1 MRGHIITSILM
12 LGLCFFF
19 QETARATNP
28 EFSSWIAN
36 ISEGA
41 GEAPA
46 GLEDSQPEVAVS
58 GNVVHILWLNFTFD
72 GNQHNL
78 FYRRSTDGGKTWEA
92 KKLLESGT
100 SIDGDRTSRR
110 MFVSGNYVHIAAT
123 KRDPNNNNF
132 VLAYYRSTNG
142 GATFEAPREIYS
154 VPNELK
160 YLRVSGDGSKV
171 NLAAVWA
178 CHYCGVTQVVHFFHS
193 DDNGATFTDR
203 VVPDDYT
210 PRILSHWDVRT
221 VDSRIYF
228 YYLLPVGAWYNY
240 DNELHFVSS
249 QDDGNSFSEVLLSRP
264 AQNGVPHTFFNM
276 DSNWGYTA
284 KIASDGNRV
293 AVIWAGWNEMN
304 QTTVFTAVSN
314 NGGQSF
320 GEPKA
325 LATGINALQ
334 PGLETIV
341 INGDEIYAC
350 YVQTDSRLYVVK
362 STDGG
367 LSFSEAYEFTQPD
380 NYHIRG
386 MWQPV
391 LLARPGSG
399 AILVA
404 PGPAVG
410 FLSPENDAF
419 SPAYVGNW
427 SLNAQYTAAAVG
439 QDGQLHLAYSGGRAW
454 LETGVFTDY
463 DIFYRRLVPDYQP
476 TPTDNL
482 ALQLGVTPNPGNGSG
497 YERFDNMAIPLNKG
511 MAFSDAMSIELL
523 LKPES
528 GNTGRILTQLCATS
542 WNTWNP
548 ASFQLWTDGYDP
560 GLLVCGIVTE
570 TGPYVLSM
578 RIRKNYWNHI
588 AITYADNGEGG
599 NFCLFVNGR
608 LSAQATATGALKM
621 DIANWYLG
629 ATNDVEYY
637 AFTGKVDE
645 LRFWDIALSQDDIQ
659 ARKFTTLSGGEAG
672 LLAYYTFDEISET
685 GQVADQSGNGNTGYL
700 MYTEAAVEDP
710 VRDLEVKFNYAQ
722 QAAAFFFTP
731 QALESEFFEWDF
743 GDGDTS
749 HLANPAHI
757 YDSPGDYE
765 VCLSVFADSNFDTY
779 CEAVSVK
786 GIDRIHPA
794 FGGNNGG
801 ITLYIYGGGFT
812 ENSTALLR
820 KAGEADIVAVKN
832 IPTEGCLT
840 AVFAL
845 EEQALGIWD
854 VIVLTGGGQQALPS
868 AFAMQVAQAPQPWVS
883 YNGGGTIL
891 KGRWTPQ
898 TLTIGNRSNV
908 DAYGV
913 MLWVL
918 VPDAPGV
925 EVEFI
930 NLNIQKPQLALDNGW
945 EDELD
950 AIGEY
955 IVVDSLFDQP
965 SGERL
970 YPLYLPYL
978 PAQSSLNISL
988 RVKTEDLEGFRIRTF
1003 VSPPFYQSPLSPYV
1017 QGCIAFTVVK
1027 ALVKA
1032 GVGFLPG
1039 GTCLISAFSIT
1050 SDIVEGNP
1058 PTPSAFEN
1066 LDTRNVGW
1074 SIGTALLECGVSVVS
1089 LPIGGVL
1096 NAITSAV
1103 DGAQET
1109 EDCKRGF
1116 WPSPFSIFQIL
1127 YYPVSSLDPNE
1138 KYGPQ
1143 GFGDLNYLTDNG
1155 RLSYKISF
1163 ENKADAT
1170 APAQEV
1176 FITDTLDVARLNV
1189 EEFTFGPVS
1198 FGDTILYPAPGF
1210 PVFASD
1216 VDLRPE
1222 KNLIVRVQGSL
1233 DKTQGIVQWHFAS
1246 LDPASMALPTGPL
1259 GGFLPPNLNS
1269 PEGEGFVTYS
1279 IGLKDGIQ
1287 HGESV
1292 RNKASIVFDT
1302 NEPIV
1307 TNEHLSTF
1315 DLLPPEATLSLLST
1329 AVDSVFEIQI
1339 TGSDAGAGIQGYEII
1354 VSEDGGDYYTYQRT
1368 SEPYAT
1374 FAGAPGKHYA
1384 LYVAAIDS
1392 VGNREIF
1399 SGAPD
1404 AEVDIAS
1411 GFSGLP
1417 DENEIQIFP
1426 NPVSGELLAQLGQI
1440 EADKLQLS
1448 VFDQLGRPV
1457 QTISFTKGPVNGS
1470 LLLDVKDLKP
1480 GVYSLVLQSAGK
1492 VWVKKFVKR

>member
-1 MRGHIITSILM
+1 MRGKLFTYILA
-12 LGLCFFF
+12 LGLSFFF
-19 QETARATNP
+19 SETARATNP
-28 EFSSWIAN
+28 VFSNWIIN
-36 ISEGA
+36 VSEGA
-41 GEAPA
+41 GEAPV
-46 GLEDSQPEVAVS
+46 GYDDTQPEIAIS
-58 GNVVHILWLNFTFD
+58 GNTVHVLWQNFTFE
-72 GNQHNL
+72 GGLTSL
-78 FYRRSTDGGKTWEA
+78 FYRRSVDGGKTWQG
-92 KKLLESGT
+92 KIMLEST
-100 SIDGDRTSRR
+100 NAFDGDRTARR
-110 MFVSGNYVHIAAT
+110 MFVSGNYVHVAAV
-123 KRDPNNNNF
+123 KRDPGNNNF
-132 VLAYYRSTNG
+132 VLVYYRSTNG
-142 GATFEAPREIYS
+142 GASFEAPRTIHS
-154 VPNELK
+154 VPNELRN
-160 YLRVSGDGSKV
+160 LRISGDGSRV
-171 NLAAVWA
+171 NLAVVWA
-178 CHYCGVTQVVHFFHS
+178 CHYCAVTQVVHFFHS
-193 DDNGATFTDR
+193 GDNGATFADR

-221 VDSRIYF
+221 VGSRIYF

-264 AQNGVPHTFFNM
+264 AQNGVHHTFFNM

-293 AVIWAGWNEMN
+293 AIIWSGWNEMN
-304 QTTVFTAVSN
+304 QTTVFAAVSN

-334 PGLETIV
+334 HGLETIV

-350 YVQTDSRLYVVK
+350 YVQTDSRVYVVK
-362 STDGG
+362 SADGG

-404 PGPAVG
+404 PGPAIG

-419 SPAYVGNW
+419 SPVYAGNW

-439 QDGQLHLAYSGGRAW
+439 QDGQLHIAYSGGRAW

-476 TPTDNL
+476 ATTDNL
-482 ALQLGVTPNPGNGSG
+482 GLQLGVTPNPGNGSG

-523 LKPES
+523 FKPES
-528 GNTGRILTQLCATS
+528 GNTGRILTQLCPTS

-560 GLLVCGIVTE
+560 ELLVCGIVTE
-570 TGPYVLSM
+570 TGPYVLSA

-599 NFCLFVNGR
+599 NFRLYINGR
-608 LSAQATATGALKM
+608 LSAQATATGVLKM

-659 ARKFTTLSGGEAG
+659 ARKFTALSGSEPG

-685 GQVADQSGNGNTGYL
+685 GQVADRSGNGNMAYL
-700 MYTEAAVEDP
+700 MYAESAVDEP
-710 VRDLEVKFNYAQ
+710 VSDLQVKFSYTQ
-722 QAAAFFFTP
+722 QAAAFFFSP

-749 HLANPAHI
+749 HQAGPAHI
-757 YDSPGDYE
+757 YDAPGDYE
-765 VCLSVFADSNFDTY
+765 VCLSVFAGSNYDTY
-779 CEAVSVK
+779 CETVSVE
-786 GIDRIHPA
+786 GIDRIHPT

-812 ENSTALLR
+812 ENSTAVLR
-820 KAGEADIVAVKN
+820 RAGEADIPAVKN
-832 IPTEGCLT
+832 IRTEGCLT

-845 EEQALGIWD
+845 EEEAPGQWD

-868 AFAMQVAQAPQPWVS
+868 AFAMQAAQAPQPWVS
-883 YNGGGTIL
+883 YNGGGAIL

-925 EVEFI
+925 HVEFL
-930 NLNIQKPQLALDNGW
+930 NLNLEKPQLAIDNGW
-945 EDELD
+945 SDELD

-970 YPLYLPYL
+970 YPLYFPYL

-988 RVKTEDLEGFRIRTF
+988 RVKTDGLEGFHIRTF

-1017 QGCIAFTVVK
+1017 QACIAFSVAK
-1027 ALVKA
+1027 AMVKA
-1032 GVGFLPG
+1032 GIGFVPG
-1039 GTCLISAFSIT
+1039 GNCLLSAFSIT
-1050 SDIVEGNP
+1050 SNVVEGDP

-1066 LDTRNVGW
+1066 LDTRHVGW
-1074 SIGTALLECGVSVVS
+1074 NIGTALLECGVSVAS
-1089 LPIGGVL
+1089 LPIGGVM
-1096 NAITSAV
+1096 NAITSAI

-1109 EDCKRGF
+1109 EDCKKGF

-1127 YYPVSSLDPNE
+1127 YYPVSSFDPNE

-1143 GFGDLNYLTDNG
+1143 GFGGLNFIGDYG
-1155 RLSYKISF
+1155 RLSYKVSF

-1176 FITDTLDVARLNV
+1176 FITDTLDITMFNT
-1189 EEFTFGPVS
+1189 EEFSFGPVS

-1210 PVFASD
+1210 ADFARD

-1222 KNLIVRVQGSL
+1222 KNLIVRIQASL
-1233 DKTQGIVQWHFAS
+1233 DKTQGILQWHFAS
-1246 LDPASMALPTGPL
+1246 LDPTTMALTADPF

-1279 IGLKDGIQ
+1279 IGLKAGIQ

-1292 RNKASIVFDT
+1292 RNKASIVFDV
-1302 NEPIV
+1302 NEPIL
-1307 TNEHLSTF
+1307 TNEYLNTF
-1315 DLLPPEATLSLLST
+1315 DLLPPESELSLQST
-1329 AVDSVFEIQI
+1329 AVDSVFNIQI
-1339 TGSDAGAGIQGYEII
+1339 TGSDPGAGIRNFEVM
-1354 VSEDGGDYYTYQRT
+1354 VSANGGDYYTWQRT
-1368 SEPYAT
+1368 SDNNLSFSGT
-1374 FAGAPGKHYA
+1374 PGTHYK
-1384 LYVAAIDS
+1384 LYVLAIDS
-1392 VGNREIF
+1392 VGNREVF
-1399 SGAPD
+1399 SGVPD

-1411 GFSGLP
+1411 GATSRGPAGL
-1417 DENEIQIFP
+1417 QIYP
-1426 NPVSGELLAQLGQI
+1426 NPASGALYVQFGQANSGRLLM
-1440 EADKLQLS
+1440 S
-1448 VFDQLGRPV
+1448 VYDQLGRPV
-1457 QTISFTKGPVNGS
+1457 KTFSFTGAASSAGFA
-1470 LLLDVKDLKP
+1470 LDIKDLKA
-1480 GVYSLVLQSAGK
+1480 GVYSLLIETERGA
-1492 VWVKKFVKR
+1492 WAWKFVKQ